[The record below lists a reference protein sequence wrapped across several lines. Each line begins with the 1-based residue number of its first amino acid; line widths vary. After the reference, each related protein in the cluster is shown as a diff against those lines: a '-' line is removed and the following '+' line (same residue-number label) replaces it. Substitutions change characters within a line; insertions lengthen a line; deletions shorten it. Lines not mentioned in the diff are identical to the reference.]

1 VNITTNFIEVD
12 FSTFGDNDFAQLTLG
27 KKRVQEKRNM
37 QERSALMVKASF
49 YVDKEDNTPPQEQ
62 ALSLVAV
69 YDPNSDDESPITLYQ
84 EDSFTLVKEGS
95 PESDVI
101 TSSIKEAILS
111 KLPNYE
117 VLRRQEGNF
126 LNQQR
131 DRGIQ
136 RGEGLIQSLEAKVR
150 SISDFLYR
158 GVLSPIHEIETALNE
173 LHDNTEGIVRHIKQ
187 DLRNFTRI
195 SLDELDLVR
204 EMDRIAEFKKK
215 SDKLTATFMA
225 FAEIDN
231 KALKPNEDDSPVY
244 HEELI
249 KGFDLSIGGVP
260 LVLEINCYGGPN
272 YVTVAAK
279 ETRLHT
285 LSNESDEDS
294 VYISTQPYT
303 KSIKESIANHISEI
317 CTKLDKLQSN
327 DTEDFSSPKRF
338 DFSQKVLNA
347 PERDNETG
355 DVADDSYYPERF
367 SFKGVN
373 VSFSIDYQSMNKE
386 EVSNV
391 VIFDNDFESPGSRD
405 DFLELIGF
413 DLENDDVDWDN
424 YSLIANNLENIGIY
438 AVPFESYGSVQGDH
452 VFGIAYM
459 PKEEAVALLGDLP
472 EDELKRCTFENL
484 NAQIA
489 RYDFY
494 HCSAIECAM
503 EFESD
508 DDALVEMLEEEHSY
522 WMQSKSS
529 YEEGIEAV
537 REDIKKELE
546 GREEP
551 APESAKLTM

>member
-12 FSTFGDNDFAQLTLG
+12 SSTFGDEDFAQLTLG
-27 KKRVQEKRNM
+27 KRDV
-37 QERSALMVKASF
+37 QERSALMVNASF
-49 YVDKEDNTPPQEQ
+49 YVDKEDGTPPQEHP
-62 ALSLVAV
+62 LSLVSI
-69 YDPNSDDESPITLYQ
+69 YDPHSDDESPITLYQ
-84 EDSFTLVKEGS
+84 EDSFKLLKEGS

-117 VLRRQEGNF
+117 VLRRQEGSF

-131 DRGIQ
+131 DSAIQ
-136 RGEGLIQSLEAKVR
+136 RGEDLIQSLEAKVR
-150 SISDFLYR
+150 SISDFLYK
-158 GVLSPIHEIETALNE
+158 GTLNPIHEIETALNE
-173 LHDNTEGIVRHIKQ
+173 LHDNTEDIVRHIKQ
-187 DLRNFTRI
+187 DLRDFTRI
-195 SLDELDLVR
+195 NLDELDLVK
-204 EMDRIAEFKKK
+204 EVDRIAEFKKK

-249 KGFDLSIGGVP
+249 RGFDLSIGGVP
-260 LVLEINCYGGPN
+260 LVLEIDCYGGPN

-279 ETRLHT
+279 ERRLHM
-285 LSNESDEDS
+285 LSDELDEDS

-317 CTKLDKLQSN
+317 CTKLDKLESN
-327 DTEDFSSPKRF
+327 DTEDLSSPKRF

-355 DVADDSYYPERF
+355 KVSDDSYYPDDF
-367 SFKGVN
+367 SFEGVN
-373 VSFSIDYQSMNKE
+373 VSFRIDYQSMNKE

-391 VIFDNDFESPGSRD
+391 VIFDDDFESPSSRD
-405 DFLELIGF
+405 DFLERIGF

-438 AVPFESYGSVQGDH
+438 AVPFESYGSVQGDR

-459 PKEEAVALLGDLP
+459 PKEEAVAIHGDLP
-472 EDELKRCTFENL
+472 EADMKKHVFETL
-484 NAQIA
+484 NDQIA
-489 RYDFY
+489 LYDFY
-494 HCSAIECAM
+494 HSSAIECSM
-503 EFESD
+503 TFESD
-508 DDALVEMLEEEHSY
+508 DQGLVELLEEEY
-522 WMQSKSS
+522 GFWIQSKAS
-529 YEEGIEAV
+529 YEEAVDAVKIEITQALAEMEKPNTET
-537 REDIKKELE
+537 RPTSL
-546 GREEP
+546 
-551 APESAKLTM
+551 SM